1 MIQLVWGYLYDVSF
15 ITINTMIS
23 MSVPG
28 IAQLI
33 QQVFLNLIYVDLLWA
48 EYWLPQ
54 LFTQE
59 GEGESNTFGLNRY
72 FEENGFDT
80 QILINNLGSTFVFL
94 SIYCS
99 MLAIYGGIKLIALKI
114 ER

>member
-1 MIQLVWGYLYDVSF
+1 MA
-15 ITINTMIS
+15 
-23 MSVPG
+23 VPG

-59 GEGESNTFGLNRY
+59 EEAESKIGGLNRY

-94 SIYCS
+94 SVYCC
-99 MLAIYGGIKLIALKI
+99 MLAIYGLIKMIALKC